1 MLETCSALADAGRPI
16 CLGGTSAERGKTH
29 RSVSKHYDNL
39 TFCASEK
46 IGDFRRHFDFLPMV
60 PTKVGLVLSKET
72 INEGTQIVG
81 TALWF
86 PLSIP
91 VLQLF

>member
-1 MLETCSALADAGRPI
+1 VLQKKLVI
-16 CLGGTSAERGKTH
+16 
-29 RSVSKHYDNL
+29 
-39 TFCASEK
+39 F
-46 IGDFRRHFDFLPMV
+46 GDFLTFLPMV
-60 PTKVGLVLSKET
+60 PKKVGLVLSKET

>member
-46 IGDFRRHFDFLPMV
+46 IGDFRRLFDV
-60 PTKVGLVLSKET
+60 SSHGSKKSGFDVVEKNAV
-72 INEGTQIVG
+72 NEGPQIVG
-81 TALWF
+81 TAVPAVLR
-86 PLSIP
+86 PRPQP
-91 VLQLF
+91 V

>member
-46 IGDFRRHFDFLPMV
+46 IGDFRRLFDV
-60 PTKVGLVLSKET
+60 SSHGSKKSGFGVVKR
-72 INEGTQIVG
+72 NNQ
-81 TALWF
+81 
-86 PLSIP
+86 
-91 VLQLF
+91 